1 MASRALPRRSPA
13 AARPIDNAIPLHE
26 QIRYRGLL
34 TVAVMGASIMQ
45 ILDTTIANVAIPHM
59 QSALGAT
66 SETVNW
72 VLTSY
77 IIASAVAMPITG
89 WLADRIGR
97 RRLFLTA
104 VTGFIIASMACG
116 AAQNLE
122 EMVVFRFLQGISA
135 AFIGPLSQSV
145 MLDINPPE
153 KQGRAMSIWGMGIMI
168 GPILGPILGG
178 WLTESVNWRWVF
190 YVNLPVG
197 LATLALMWAL
207 LPATGTRERKF
218 DLFGFSMLA
227 LGLAA
232 LQLMLDRGA
241 QQDWFDSVEDAAKAN
256 SDSVEIWIEM
266 GVAAACLWMFVIHLL
281 TARNPLFNRPMLADR
296 NLATAMGFMIVIGV
310 VMFASMALL
319 PPMLQRLFGW
329 PVIDT
334 GWVLA
339 VRGVGI
345 LASMWVAGQLLGK
358 IDARWMVGTGLI
370 IAALSLWQM
379 SHWSLEMGMRPV
391 IVSGLVQ
398 GLGMGLIFI
407 PLNTMAF
414 ATIPPLYR
422 TDGSS
427 LLNLFRSVGASVG
440 ISIVTTLLGA
450 NTQTSHEDLVSHI
463 TSSSTSLLDP
473 STADRFG
480 IIGDTAMAMVNAEIN
495 RQAAMVAYIDDFWLM
510 MWVTLAAVPLVLLLR
525 PAQPGAPKASAAD
538 MGH

>member
-1 MASRALPRRSPA
+1 MASKALPRRPA
-13 AARPIDNAIPLHE
+13 PKATIVDDSRPLHE
-26 QIRYRGLL
+26 QVRYRGLL

-59 QSALGAT
+59 QSSLGAT

-77 IIASAVAMPITG
+77 IIASAVAMPVTG

-97 RRLFLTA
+97 RNLFLLS
-104 VTGFIIASMACG
+104 VIGFIVASMACG
-116 AAQNLE
+116 AAQTLE
-122 EMVVFRFLQGISA
+122 EMVLFRFLQGTSA

-153 KQGRAMSIWGMGIMI
+153 RHARAMSIWGMGIMI

-178 WLTESVNWRWVF
+178 YLTETVSWRWVF

-207 LPATGTRERKF
+207 LPATSRKERKF
-218 DLFGFSMLA
+218 DLTGFSMLA
-227 LGLAA
+227 LGLAS

-241 QQDWFDSVEDAAKAN
+241 QQDWFDSI
-256 SDSVEIWIEM
+256 EIWIEA
-266 GVAAACLWMFVIHLL
+266 GVSLSCLWMFVVHIA
-281 TARNPLFNRPMLADR
+281 TARNPLFNRKMLSDR
-296 NLATAMGFMIVIGV
+296 NLVTAMGFMIVIGV

-319 PPMLQRLFGW
+319 PPMLQRLFDW

-334 GWVLA
+334 GLVLA

-345 LASMWVAGQLLGK
+345 LMSMWVAGQLIGK
-358 IDARWMVGTGLI
+358 IDARWLVGTGLL
-370 IAALSLWQM
+370 IAAYSLWQM
-379 SHWSLEMGMRPV
+379 SHWSLQMGAWPV
-391 IVSGLVQ
+391 VVSGLVQ

-407 PLNTMAF
+407 PLNTIAF
-414 ATIPPLYR
+414 ATLGPEYR

-450 NTQTSHEDLVSHI
+450 NTQRSHEDLVAHI
-463 TSSSTSLLDP
+463 TSSSISAIDP
-473 STADRFG
+473 STIDRFG
-480 IIGDTAMAMVNAEIN
+480 QAGDSAALFVNAMVNQ
-495 RQAAMVAYIDDFWLM
+495 QAAMVAYIDDFWAM
-510 MWVTLAAVPLVLLLR
+510 MWITLLSVPLVLLLR
-525 PAQPGAPKASAAD
+525 PPQPGGPKASSAD

>member
-1 MASRALPRRSPA
+1 MASRSLPRRSA
-13 AARPIDNAIPLHE
+13 ATALPDDDSIPLHE
-26 QIRYRGLL
+26 RVRYRGLL

-66 SETVNW
+66 SETVTW

-77 IIASAVAMPITG
+77 ILASAIAMPITG

-97 RRLFLTA
+97 RELFLA
-104 VTGFIIASMACG
+104 AIAGFIVASMACG
-116 AAQNLE
+116 AAQSLE
-122 EMVVFRFLQGISA
+122 QMVAFRFLQGIFA

-153 KQGRAMSIWGMGIMI
+153 RHARAMSIWGMGIMI
-168 GPILGPILGG
+168 GPILGPVLGG

-197 LATLALMWAL
+197 LITLAMMWAL
-207 LPATGTRERKF
+207 LPSTRKTDRRF

-241 QQDWFDSVEDAAKAN
+241 HLDWFDSL
-256 SDSVEIWIEM
+256 EIWIEL
-266 GVAAACLWMFVIHLL
+266 GVAIACLWMFFVHMV
-281 TARNPLFNRPMLADR
+281 TARAPLFNRAMLADR
-296 NLATAMGFMIVIGV
+296 NLVTAMGFMIVIGI

-319 PPMLQRLFGW
+319 PPMLQNLFGW

-334 GWVLA
+334 GIVLA
-339 VRGVGI
+339 LRGVGI

-358 IDARWMVGTGLI
+358 IDARWLVGTGLL
-370 IAALSLWQM
+370 IAAYSLWQM
-379 SHWSLEMGMRPV
+379 SHWSLAMGMQPV

-414 ATIPPLYR
+414 ATIAPQHR

-427 LLNLFRSVGASVG
+427 LLNLLRSLGASVG
-440 ISIVTTLLGA
+440 ISVVTTLLGV
-450 NTQTSHEDLVSHI
+450 NIQTSHEDLAAHVT
-463 TSSSTSLLDP
+463 TSSVSLLDP

-480 IIGDTAMAMVNAEIN
+480 IAGDAAMAMVNAEIN
-495 RQAAMVAYIDDFWLM
+495 RQAAMIAYIDDFWLM
-510 MWVTLAAVPLVLLLR
+510 MWVTLASVPLVLLLR
-525 PAQPGAPKASAAD
+525 PPKPGGPKALAAD

>member
-1 MASRALPRRSPA
+1 MATRAFSRRSA
-13 AARPIDNAIPLHE
+13 AAVLPEDDSVPLHE
-26 QIRYRGLL
+26 RVRYRGLL
-34 TVAVMGASIMQ
+34 TVAVMGASVMQ

-59 QSALGAT
+59 QSSLGAT

-97 RRLFLTA
+97 RQLFLAA
-104 VTGFIIASMACG
+104 VAGFIVASMACG

-122 EMVVFRFLQGISA
+122 EMVAFRFLQGISA

-153 KQGRAMSIWGMGIMI
+153 RHARAMSIWGMGIMV

-178 WLTESVNWRWVF
+178 WLTEQANWRWVF

-197 LATLALMWAL
+197 LLTLAMMWTL
-207 LPATGTRERKF
+207 LPATRTVSRRF

-241 QQDWFDSVEDAAKAN
+241 NQDWFN
-256 SDSVEIWIEM
+256 STEIWIEL
-266 GVAAACLWMFVIHLL
+266 GVSLACLWMFVIHLL
-281 TARNPLFNRPMLADR
+281 TARAPLFNRAMLTDR
-296 NLATAMGFMIVIGV
+296 NLVTAMGFMIVIGV
-310 VMFASMALL
+310 VMFSSMALL
-319 PPMLQRLFGW
+319 PPMLQRLFDW

-334 GWVLA
+334 GLVLA

-345 LASMWVAGQLLGK
+345 LLSMWVAGQLLGK
-358 IDARWMVGTGLI
+358 IDARWMVGTGLVV
-370 IAALSLWQM
+370 ASYSLWQM
-379 SHWSLEMGMRPV
+379 SHWSLMMGSWPV
-391 IVSGLVQ
+391 VVSGLVQ
-398 GLGMGLIFI
+398 GVGMGLIFI

-414 ATIPPLYR
+414 ATIPPQYR

-440 ISIVTTLLGA
+440 ISVVTTLLGA
-450 NTQTSHEDLVSHI
+450 NTQTSHEDLAQHI
-463 TSSSTSLLDP
+463 TNSSVSLLDP

-480 IIGDTAMAMVNAEIN
+480 IVGDTALAMVNAEIN

-510 MWVTLAAVPLVLLLR
+510 MWITLAAVPLVMLLR
-525 PAQPGAPKASAAD
+525 PPRPGAQAASAAD
-538 MGH
+538 LGH

>member
-1 MASRALPRRSPA
+1 
-13 AARPIDNAIPLHE
+13 
-26 QIRYRGLL
+26 
-34 TVAVMGASIMQ
+34 ASIMQ

-66 SETVNW
+66 GETVMW

-77 IIASAVAMPITG
+77 ILASAVAMPITG
-89 WLADRIGR
+89 WLADRFGR
-97 RRLFLTA
+97 RELFLA
-104 VTGFIIASMACG
+104 AIAGFIVTSMACG
-116 AAQNLE
+116 AAQSLE
-122 EMVVFRFLQGISA
+122 QMVVFRFLQGVSA

-153 KQGRAMSIWGMGIMI
+153 RQARAMAIWGMGIMV
-168 GPILGPILGG
+168 GPIVGPLLGG
-178 WLTESVNWRWVF
+178 WLTESANWRWVF

-197 LATLALMWAL
+197 LVTLAMMWAL
-207 LPATGTRERKF
+207 LPATRTRERKF

-241 QQDWFDSVEDAAKAN
+241 HQDWFDSVE
-256 SDSVEIWIEM
+256 IWIEC
-266 GVAAACLWMFVIHLL
+266 GVAVACLWMFAVHLF
-281 TARNPLFNRPMLADR
+281 TARDPLFSRTMLADR
-296 NLATAMGFMIVIGV
+296 NLVTAMGFMIVIGV

-319 PPMLQRLFGW
+319 PPMLQTLFGW

-334 GWVLA
+334 GLALA

-345 LASMWVAGQLLGK
+345 LASMWIAGQLVGRV
-358 IDARWMVGTGLI
+358 DARWLVGTGLAV
-370 IAALSLWQM
+370 AAFSLWQM

-391 IVSGLVQ
+391 VVSGLVQ

-407 PLNTMAF
+407 PLNTIAF
-414 ATIPPLYR
+414 ATIDPKYR

-427 LLNLFRSVGASVG
+427 LLNLFRSIGASVG
-440 ISIVTTLLGA
+440 ISIVVTLLA
-450 NTQTSHEDLVSHI
+450 SNTQTSHEDLASHV
-463 TSSSTSLLDP
+463 TASTTSLIDA

-480 IIGDTAMAMVNAEIN
+480 VAGDTVLALVNAEIN

-510 MWVTLAAVPLVLLLR
+510 MWMTLA
-525 PAQPGAPKASAAD
+525 
-538 MGH
+538 

>member
-1 MASRALPRRSPA
+1 MASRALPRRPTA
-13 AARPIDNAIPLHE
+13 AGPIDDNIPLHE
-26 QIRYRGLL
+26 QVRYRGLL
-34 TVAVMGASIMQ
+34 TLAVMGASVMQ

-59 QSALGAT
+59 RAALGAT

-97 RRLFLTA
+97 RQLFLGA
-104 VTGFIIASMACG
+104 VIGFIVTSMACG

-122 EMVVFRFLQGISA
+122 EMVIFRFLQGISA

-153 KQGRAMSIWGMGIMI
+153 RHGRAMAIWGMGIMI

-178 WLTESVNWRWVF
+178 WLTESANWRWVF

-197 LATLALMWAL
+197 LATLAMTWAL
-207 LPATGTRERKF
+207 LPATGKRRRKF

-241 QQDWFDSVEDAAKAN
+241 HEDWF
-256 SDSVEIWIEM
+256 DSVEIWIEL
-266 GVAAACLWMFVIHLL
+266 GVAIACLWIFIIHLV
-281 TARNPLFNRPMLADR
+281 TGRDTLFNRRMIADR
-296 NLATAMGFMIVIGV
+296 NFITALGFMIVIGL

-319 PPMLQRLFGW
+319 PPMLQVLFGW

-345 LASMWVAGQLLGK
+345 LFSMAIAGRLTGR
-358 IDARWMVGTGLI
+358 IDARWLVGTGLI
-370 IAALSLWQM
+370 IGSYSLWQM
-379 SHWSLEMGMRPV
+379 SHWSLEMGMGPV

-407 PLNTMAF
+407 PLQTTAF
-414 ATIPPLYR
+414 ATIAPQYR
-422 TDGSS
+422 TDGAS
-427 LLNLFRSVGASVG
+427 LLNLFRSIGASVG
-440 ISIVTTLLGA
+440 ISVVTTLLGS
-450 NTQTSHEDLVSHI
+450 NTQTSHADLAQHI
-463 TSSSTSLLDP
+463 TAGSVSLIDA

-480 IIGDTAMAMVNAEIN
+480 IAGDTMMAMVNAEIT
-495 RQAAMVAYIDDFWLM
+495 RQAMMIAYIDDFWAM
-510 MWVTLAAVPLVLLLR
+510 MWITLAAVPLVILLR
-525 PAQPGAPKASAAD
+525 PPRDGAPKASAAD

>member
-1 MASRALPRRSPA
+1 MATRSLPGRPA
-13 AARPIDNAIPLHE
+13 AAVLPADDSIPLHE
-26 QIRYRGLL
+26 RVRYRGLL

-66 SETVNW
+66 SETVTW

-77 IIASAVAMPITG
+77 ILASAVAMPITG

-97 RRLFLTA
+97 RELFLGA
-104 VTGFIIASMACG
+104 IVGFIVTSMACG
-116 AAQNLE
+116 AAQSLE
-122 EMVVFRFLQGISA
+122 QMVLFRFLQGVSA
-135 AFIGPLSQSV
+135 AFIGPLSQAV

-153 KQGRAMSIWGMGIMI
+153 RHARAMSIWGMGIMI
-168 GPILGPILGG
+168 GPILGPVLGG
-178 WLTESVNWRWVF
+178 WLTESANWRWVF
-190 YVNLPVG
+190 YVNLPIG
-197 LATLALMWAL
+197 LLTLAMMWML
-207 LPATGTRERKF
+207 LPATRKTGRRF

-241 QQDWFDSVEDAAKAN
+241 HQDWFDSI
-256 SDSVEIWIEM
+256 EIWIEL
-266 GVAAACLWMFVIHLL
+266 GVAIACLWIFIIHMF
-281 TARNPLFNRPMLADR
+281 TARAPLFSRAMLADR
-296 NLATAMGFMIVIGV
+296 NLLTAMGFMIVIGV

-319 PPMLQRLFGW
+319 PPMLQTLFGW

-334 GWVLA
+334 GLVLA

-345 LASMWVAGQLLGK
+345 LMSMAVAGRLLGK
-358 IDARWMVGTGLI
+358 VDPRWLVGTGLA
-370 IAALSLWQM
+370 IAAFSLWQM
-379 SHWSLEMGMRPV
+379 SHWSLAMGMKPV

-407 PLNTMAF
+407 PLNTIAF
-414 ATIPPLYR
+414 ATIAPHYR

-427 LLNLFRSVGASVG
+427 LLNLFRSLGASVG
-440 ISIVTTLLGA
+440 ISIVTTLLA
-450 NTQTSHEDLVSHI
+450 KNIQISHTDLAAHI
-463 TSSSTSLLDP
+463 TSSSTSLVDP

-480 IIGDTAMAMVNAEIN
+480 VVGDAAMAMVNAEIN
-495 RQAAMVAYIDDFWLM
+495 RQAAMIAYIDDFWLM
-510 MWVTLAAVPLVLLLR
+510 MWMTLAAIPLVLLLR
-525 PAQPGAPKASAAD
+525 PPKPGTQPASAAD

>member
-1 MASRALPRRSPA
+1 MATRASPRRSA
-13 AARPIDNAIPLHE
+13 AAALPVDDSVPLHE
-26 QIRYRGLL
+26 RVRYRGLL
-34 TVAVMGASIMQ
+34 TVAVMGASVMQ

-59 QSALGAT
+59 QSSLGAT

-97 RRLFLTA
+97 RQLFLAA
-104 VTGFIIASMACG
+104 VAGFIVASMACG

-122 EMVVFRFLQGISA
+122 EMVAFRFLQGISA

-153 KQGRAMSIWGMGIMI
+153 RHARAMSIWGMGIMV

-178 WLTESVNWRWVF
+178 WLTEQANWRWVF

-197 LATLALMWAL
+197 LLTLAMMWAL
-207 LPATGTRERKF
+207 LPATKTTSRRF

-227 LGLAA
+227 LALAA

-241 QQDWFDSVEDAAKAN
+241 NQDWFN
-256 SDSVEIWIEM
+256 STEIWIEL
-266 GVAAACLWMFVIHLL
+266 GVSVACLWMFIIHLL
-281 TARNPLFNRPMLADR
+281 TARSPLFNRAMLADR
-296 NLATAMGFMIVIGV
+296 NLVTAMGFMVVIGV
-310 VMFASMALL
+310 VMFSSMALL
-319 PPMLQRLFGW
+319 PPMLQRLFDW

-334 GWVLA
+334 GLVLA

-345 LASMWVAGQLLGK
+345 LMSMWVAGQLLGK
-358 IDARWMVGTGLI
+358 VDARWMVGTGLF
-370 IAALSLWQM
+370 IAAYSLWQM
-379 SHWSLEMGMRPV
+379 SHWSLMMGSWPV

-398 GLGMGLIFI
+398 GVGMGLIFI

-414 ATIPPLYR
+414 ATIPPQYR

-440 ISIVTTLLGA
+440 ISVVTTLLGA
-450 NTQTSHEDLVSHI
+450 NTQTSHEDLAAHI
-463 TSSSTSLLDP
+463 TNSSVSLLDP

-480 IIGDTAMAMVNAEIN
+480 IVGDTALAMVNAEIN

-510 MWVTLAAVPLVLLLR
+510 MWITLASVPLVILLR
-525 PAQPGAPKASAAD
+525 PPRPGAQAASAAD

>member
-13 AARPIDNAIPLHE
+13 AAVDDAIPLHE
-26 QIRYRGLL
+26 QVRYRGLL

-66 SETVNW
+66 SETVTW

-77 IIASAVAMPITG
+77 ILASAVAMPITG

-97 RRLFLTA
+97 RQLFLGA
-104 VTGFIIASMACG
+104 IAGFIVASMACG
-116 AAQNLE
+116 AAQSLE
-122 EMVVFRFLQGISA
+122 QMVAFRFLQGISA

-153 KQGRAMSIWGMGIMI
+153 KQARAMSIWGMGIMV
-168 GPILGPILGG
+168 GPIMGPILGG

-197 LATLALMWAL
+197 ILTLAMMWAL
-207 LPATGTRERKF
+207 LPATKTRDRRF

-227 LGLAA
+227 LGLSA
-232 LQLMLDRGA
+232 LQLLLDRGA
-241 QQDWFDSVEDAAKAN
+241 HLDWFDST
-256 SDSVEIWIEM
+256 EIWIEL
-266 GVAAACLWMFVIHLL
+266 GVAVACLWMFVIHLV
-281 TARNPLFNRPMLADR
+281 TSRDTLFNRQMMADR
-296 NLATAMGFMIVIGV
+296 NLVTAMGFMVVIGI

-319 PPMLQRLFGW
+319 PPMLQNLFGW

-339 VRGVGI
+339 VRGIGI
-345 LASMWVAGQLLGK
+345 LMSMWVAGQLLGK
-358 IDARWMVGTGLI
+358 VDARWMVGTGLG

-379 SHWSLEMGMRPV
+379 SHWSLEMGMQPV

-398 GLGMGLIFI
+398 GIGMGLVFI

-414 ATIPPLYR
+414 ATIPPQYR

-427 LLNLFRSVGASVG
+427 LLNLLRSIGASVG
-440 ISIVTTLLGA
+440 ISVVTTLLGA
-450 NTQTSHEDLVSHI
+450 NIQTSHEDMTAHI
-463 TSSSTSLLDP
+463 TNSSVSLIDP

-480 IIGDTAMAMVNAEIN
+480 IVGDTAMAMVNAEIN
-495 RQAAMVAYIDDFWLM
+495 RQAAMVAYVDDFWLM

-525 PAQPGAPKASAAD
+525 PPKVGGPKASMAD

>member
-1 MASRALPRRSPA
+1 MTPSRVLGQPLSRRRVGTALPADDS
-13 AARPIDNAIPLHE
+13 IPLHE
-26 QIRYRGLL
+26 RVRHRALL

-66 SETVNW
+66 SETVTW

-77 IIASAVAMPITG
+77 ILASAVAMPITG

-97 RRLFLTA
+97 RELFLIA
-104 VTGFIIASMACG
+104 IAGFIIASMACG
-116 AAQNLE
+116 AAQSLE
-122 EMVVFRFLQGISA
+122 QMVAFRFLQGVFA

-153 KQGRAMSIWGMGIMI
+153 RHARAMSIWGMGIMI
-168 GPILGPILGG
+168 GPILGPVLGG
-178 WLTESVNWRWVF
+178 WLTEQASWRWVF
-190 YVNLPVG
+190 YVNLPFG
-197 LATLALMWAL
+197 MLTLAMMWAL
-207 LPATGTRERKF
+207 LPATKKTSRRF

-241 QQDWFDSVEDAAKAN
+241 HADWFDSA
-256 SDSVEIWIEM
+256 EIWIEC
-266 GVAAACLWMFVIHLL
+266 GVAVACLWMFVVHMV
-281 TARNPLFNRPMLADR
+281 TARAPLFSRAMLNDR
-296 NLATAMGFMIVIGV
+296 NLVTAMGFMIVVGV

-319 PPMLQRLFGW
+319 PPMLQNLFGW

-334 GWVLA
+334 GLALA
-339 VRGVGI
+339 VRGIGI
-345 LASMWVAGQLLGK
+345 LISMAVAGRLLGK
-358 IDARWMVGTGLI
+358 IDPRLLVGTGLVV
-370 IAALSLWQM
+370 AAFSLWQM
-379 SHWSLEMGMRPV
+379 SHWSLAMGMEPV

-414 ATIPPLYR
+414 ATIAPHYR

-427 LLNLFRSVGASVG
+427 LLNLFRSLGASIG
-440 ISIVTTLLGA
+440 ISIVTTLLGV
-450 NTQTSHEDLVSHI
+450 NIQKSHADLAAHV
-463 TSSSTSLLDP
+463 TNSSVSLLDA

-480 IIGDTAMAMVNAEIN
+480 IAGETALAMVNAEIN

-525 PAQPGAPKASAAD
+525 PPKPGGPVASAAD

>member
-1 MASRALPRRSPA
+1 MASRALPRRRAAPA
-13 AARPIDNAIPLHE
+13 ATRVESDRPLHE
-26 QIRYRGLL
+26 QVRYRGLL
-34 TVAVMGASIMQ
+34 TIAVMGASVMQ

-59 QSALGAT
+59 QSSLGAT

-89 WLADRIGR
+89 WLADRVGR
-97 RRLFLTA
+97 RNLFLGS
-104 VTGFIIASMACG
+104 VIGFILASMACG
-116 AAQNLE
+116 AAQNLK
-122 EMVVFRFLQGISA
+122 EMVIFRFLQGVSA

-153 KQGRAMSIWGMGIMI
+153 RHARAMSIWGMGIMI

-178 WLTESVNWRWVF
+178 WLTESANWRWVF

-197 LATLALMWAL
+197 AVTLALMWAL
-207 LPATGTRERKF
+207 LPATGRKERKF

-227 LGLAA
+227 LGLSS

-241 QQDWFDSVEDAAKAN
+241 QQDWFDSI
-256 SDSVEIWIEM
+256 EIWIEA
-266 GVAAACLWMFVIHLL
+266 GVAASCLWMFVIHLL
-281 TARNPLFNRPMLADR
+281 TARNTMFDRKMLADR
-296 NLATAMGFMIVIGV
+296 NLITALGFMIVIGI
-310 VMFASMALL
+310 VMFSSMALL
-319 PPMLQRLFGW
+319 PPMLQRLFNW

-345 LASMWVAGQLLGK
+345 LVSMSIAGRLLGRV
-358 IDARWMVGTGLI
+358 DARWLVGSGLI
-370 IAALSLWQM
+370 IATYSLWQM
-379 SHWSLEMGMRPV
+379 SHWSLMMGMGPV

-414 ATIPPLYR
+414 ATLGPAWR
-422 TDGSS
+422 TDGAS
-427 LLNLFRSVGASVG
+427 LLNLFRSLGASVG
-440 ISIVTTLLGA
+440 ISVVTTLLGS
-450 NTQTSHEDLVSHI
+450 NTQTSHQDLVAHI
-463 TSSSTSLLDP
+463 TNSSVALIDP
-473 STADRFG
+473 STSDRLG
-480 IIGDTAMAMVNAEIN
+480 QLGVSAMAAVNAEIN
-495 RQAAMVAYIDDFWLM
+495 RQAAMIAYIDNFWAM

-525 PAQPGAPKASAAD
+525 PPKADAPTASAAD

>member
-1 MASRALPRRSPA
+1 MPSRALSRRSPA
-13 AARPIDNAIPLHE
+13 APVDDSIPLHE

-34 TVAVMGASIMQ
+34 TVAVMGASIIQ

-59 QSALGAT
+59 RAALGAT

-77 IIASAVAMPITG
+77 IIAAAVAMPITG

-97 RRLFLTA
+97 RRLFLGA
-104 VTGFIIASMACG
+104 VTGFIMASMACG

-122 EMVVFRFLQGISA
+122 EMVIFRFLQGISG

-153 KQGRAMSIWGMGIMI
+153 RHARAMSIWGMGIMI
-168 GPILGPILGG
+168 GPIMGPVLGG

-197 LATLALMWAL
+197 LVTLALMWAL
-207 LPATGTRERKF
+207 LPATKTRQRKF

-227 LGLAA
+227 LGLAS

-241 QQDWFDSVEDAAKAN
+241 QKDWFDST
-256 SDSVEIWIEM
+256 EIWIEL
-266 GVAAACLWMFVIHLL
+266 GVSVACLWMFVIHLV
-281 TARNPLFNRPMLADR
+281 TGRETLFNRQMLRDR
-296 NLATAMGFMIVIGV
+296 NLVTAMGFMIVIGI

-319 PPMLQRLFGW
+319 PPMLQNLFGW

-345 LASMWVAGQLLGK
+345 LMSMWAAGQLLGK
-358 IDARWMVGTGLI
+358 VDARWMVGTGLLV
-370 IAALSLWQM
+370 AALSLWQM
-379 SHWSLEMGMRPV
+379 SHWSLEMGMQPV

-398 GLGMGLIFI
+398 GIGMGLVFI

-414 ATIPPLYR
+414 ATIPPQYR

-427 LLNLFRSVGASVG
+427 LMNLLRSIGGSVG

-450 NTQTSHEDLVSHI
+450 NIQRSHEDMVAHI
-463 TSSSTSLLDP
+463 TNSSTSLLDA

-480 IIGDTAMAMVNAEIN
+480 IVGDTAMAMVNAEIN

-510 MWVTLAAVPLVLLLR
+510 MWVTLAALPLVFLLR
-525 PAQPGAPKASAAD
+525 PPKSDGPKASMAK